1 MHRLV
6 RVRCSRRLRVARLA
20 LCALVLFAACGAP
33 PKVPAPAR
41 PNEIRYDVAIEQS
54 DTGAIELGVMASF
67 PPQTSAELSVTEGAE
82 PFVHDVSVA
91 SSDESWNSRSMDRG
105 SWFAEECANG
115 CRVRYRFALEKA
127 GTEVDED
134 GVAMQTH
141 GLIES
146 PPPAW
151 LLHPLRVFS
160 DVRVRIHVV
169 SKIKDVTMATGV
181 RAVPNE
187 KDTYDLTAGELPI
200 APYTVFGK
208 FRRREVDVGANAKID
223 FAIASGKM
231 AASDADL
238 AAWASRAGHAVSQFY
253 GRFPI
258 PGTLVVAIPSRG
270 DDVGFGR
277 TMAGGGA
284 SILINV
290 GRETDK
296 SALDGDWV
304 AVHEMIHLAFPS
316 MGREHAWIEEGLATY
331 LEPLVRAQ
339 AGMTTEKNVWLE
351 FMTMLQNGLPRPGDR
366 GLERTPTW
374 GRVYWGGALFC
385 LLADLE
391 IRERTQNAK
400 SLDDAVRGILAAG
413 GDDTARWTMEY
424 AFDKG
429 DEATGVPVLRQLY
442 QELGFASV
450 DVDLGAIW
458 KKLGLS
464 LQGRDVAF
472 DDTAPEAAIRKSM
485 TARRP

>member
-6 RVRCSRRLRVARLA
+6 RVSS
-20 LCALVLFAACGAP
+20 LCALVGFAACGAP
-33 PKVPAPAR
+33 PKMPAAAQ
-41 PNEIRYDVAIEQS
+41 PNEIRYEVAIEES
-54 DTGAIELGVMASF
+54 EVSTIELAIVATF
-67 PPQTSAELSVTEGAE
+67 PPGTASELSVTEGAE
-82 PFVHDVSVA
+82 PFVGNVEVST
-91 SSDESWNSRSMDRG
+91 SDESWNARSVLRG

-115 CRVRYRFALEKA
+115 CRVRYRFALERA
-127 GTEVDED
+127 GDEEDED
-134 GVAMQTH
+134 GVAMETH
-141 GLIES
+141 GVLES

-160 DVRVRIHVV
+160 DIPVYIHVV
-169 SKIKDVTMATGV
+169 SHVKGVTMATGV
-181 RAVPNE
+181 REVAHA
-187 KDTYDLTAGELPI
+187 KDTYRLTAGELPI

-208 FRRREVDVGANAKID
+208 FRRQDVDVGASAKIH
-223 FAIASGKM
+223 FAIASGKLT
-231 AASDADL
+231 ASDADL
-238 AAWASRAGHAVSQFY
+238 DAWASRAGHAVSDFY

-258 PGTLVVAIPSRG
+258 PGTLVVALPSRG

-290 GRETDK
+290 GRTTDK
-296 SALDGDWV
+296 QALDGDWV

-331 LEPLVRAQ
+331 LEPLVRVH

-391 IRERTQNAK
+391 IRERTQNSK

-429 DEATGVPVLRQLY
+429 DEATGVPVLRELY
-442 QELGFASV
+442 QKLGFASV
-450 DVDLGAIW
+450 DVDLDAIW

-464 LQGRDVAF
+464 LQGRDVVF
-472 DDTAPEAAIRKSM
+472 DDSAPEAAIRKSM
-485 TARRP
+485 TARR